1 MNIITLLPV
10 IIPRTYGA
18 ATNKVPTLLIVLSV
32 RLDIWGVL
40 TLRVV
45 NHISQYVGAQEL
57 LSVT

>member
-1 MNIITLLPV
+1 MA
-10 IIPRTYGA
+10 G
-18 ATNKVPTLLIVLSV
+18 TNKVPTLLIVLSM